1 MTIMPAIARS
11 LPRKLRLELILTGR
25 LMSATEAVA
34 QGVVNRVVASGELE
48 VATAALA
55 RSAATRFRPP
65 RTTPTPA

>member
-1 MTIMPAIARS
+1 
-11 LPRKLRLELILTGR
+11 LELILTGR

-48 VATAALA
+48 VAAAALA